1 MVRKQWKD
9 LNPRTRGLIV
19 GAGVI
24 DGIAKIAALLDLL
37 QRPPEQIRGSKRVWA
52 ISIVLVNSI
61 GALPVAYFLLGRRA
75 PVGVVPA

>member
-1 MVRKQWKD
+1 MARKQWKD
-9 LNPRTRGLIV
+9 LNVRTRRLIV

-37 QRPPEQIRGSKRVWA
+37 RRPPEQIRGSTRVWA
-52 ISIVLVNSI
+52 TSIVLVNSI

-75 PVGVVPA
+75 PDDNA